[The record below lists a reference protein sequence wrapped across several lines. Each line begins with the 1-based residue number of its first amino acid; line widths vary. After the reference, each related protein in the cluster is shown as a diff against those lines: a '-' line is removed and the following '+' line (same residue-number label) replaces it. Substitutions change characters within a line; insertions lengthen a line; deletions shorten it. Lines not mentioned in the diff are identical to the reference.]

1 MKRKL
6 NEMPSQVIRS
16 IAPEM
21 DPLKIGMGWSVE
33 DLSKMHVFIQSTFG
47 HSHPGSAHL
56 LPLVETAVDEL
67 EVLGAKGNMFFTTD
81 ICDGMAQGHDGM
93 NYSLPSREFIANMI
107 ECQYGATAFDS
118 AIYVCSCDKGV
129 PAHLQA
135 IARINQPAIILTGG
149 VMQAGPNLLTLEQV
163 GAYSAKFQRGE
174 ITEKEFL
181 YAKHN
186 ACPSCGACSFM
197 GTASTMQVMCEAL
210 GMSLPGTAM
219 MAVDMDDLKSV
230 AKRVAQAAIELG
242 KLNITPSMIMTEKA
256 FENAIMVHSAIA
268 GSTNT
273 LLHLPTVAREL
284 GMTLDMEKFDAIHR
298 KINYITN
305 IRPSG
310 FYPGSYFHKAG
321 GVPAIMKEIKEHLHL
336 DQLTVT
342 GKTLGE
348 NLEDLEKSDFFLK
361 CEEELGKVGVKRDEV
376 IKPYANPIQ
385 VGGAIA
391 ILKGNIAPEGAVVK
405 HAALPAKMKKAVLR
419 AVPFDCEEDA
429 MNAVIQKEVKPGDAI
444 IIRYEGPKGSCMPEM
459 FYTTEAIASDAELS
473 ATTAL
478 LTDGRFSGA
487 TRGPAIGHISPE
499 AAVGG
504 PIALVQFGDLIEID
518 IEKRSLNIIGVN
530 GESLDVEKVD
540 SILTAR
546 KKEWVSKKLSTKKGA
561 LALYSSLA
569 VSAMKGGYMDINT
582 TGDNK

>member
-1 MKRKL
+1 MKRTL
-6 NEMPSQVIRS
+6 LDMPSQKIRT

-21 DPLKIGMGWSVE
+21 DPLKIGMGWSID
-33 DLSKMHVFIQSTFG
+33 DLSKMHIFIQSTFG

-56 LPLVETAVDEL
+56 MPLVQEVYDEIAR
-67 EVLGAKGNMFFTTD
+67 LGAKGNMYFATD
-81 ICDGMAQGHDGM
+81 MCDGIAQGHDGM

-107 ECQYGATAFDS
+107 ECQYGASAFDS
-118 AIYVCSCDKGV
+118 AVYICSCDKGV

-135 IARINQPAIILTGG
+135 IARINESAIIMTGG
-149 VMQAGPNLLTLEQV
+149 VMQAGPDLLTLEQV
-163 GAYSAKFQRGE
+163 GAYSAKYQRGE

-181 YAKHN
+181 FAKHN

-219 MAVDMDDLKSV
+219 MPVDMQDLTEV
-230 AKRVAQAAIELG
+230 AKLVARASINLG
-242 KLNITPSMIMTEKA
+242 VSNLRPSDIMTEKA

-268 GSTNT
+268 GSTNS
-273 LLHLPTVAREL
+273 LLHLPVVAREL
-284 GMTLDMEKFDAIHR
+284 GINLDMDKFDTIHR
-298 KINYITN
+298 KINFITN

-321 GVPAIMKEIKEHLHL
+321 GVPAVMKELKDFLHL

-342 GKTLGE
+342 GKTIGE
-348 NLEDLEKSDFFLK
+348 NLADLENNGFFEK
-361 CEEELGKVGVKRDEV
+361 VEENLAAIKVKREEI
-376 IKPYANPIQ
+376 IKSYANPIQ
-385 VGGAIA
+385 QGGAVA

-405 HAALPAKMKKAVLR
+405 HSALPKEMKKAILR
-419 AVPFDCEEDA
+419 AVPFDSEEDA
-429 MNAVIQKEVKPGDAI
+429 MHAVIKKIVQPGDAI

-459 FYTTEAIASDAELS
+459 FYTTEAIASDPELS
-473 ATTAL
+473 STVAL

-504 PIALVQFGDLIEID
+504 PIALVEHGDLIEID
-518 IEKRSLNIIGVN
+518 IENRSLNIVGIN
-530 GESLDVEKVD
+530 GKSYSHNEIEN
-540 SILTAR
+540 ILKIR
-546 KKEWVSKKLSTKKGA
+546 KENWSYTPREFKQGA
-561 LALYSSLA
+561 LKIYSSLA
-569 VSAMKGGYMDINT
+569 VSAMKGGYMAVD
-582 TGDNK
+582 

>member
-1 MKRKL
+1 MSRTIS
-6 NEMPSQVIRS
+6 EMPSQKIRT

-56 LPLVETAVDEL
+56 MPLVQEVYDEIAR
-67 EVLGAKGNMFFTTD
+67 LGAKGNMYFATD
-81 ICDGMAQGHDGM
+81 MCDGIAQGHDGM

-107 ECQYGATAFDS
+107 ECQYGASAFDS
-118 AIYVCSCDKGV
+118 AVYICSCDKGV

-135 IARINQPAIILTGG
+135 IARINEPAIIMTGG
-149 VMQAGPNLLTLEQV
+149 VMQAGPDLLTLEQI
-163 GAYSAKFQRGE
+163 GAYSAKYQRGE
-174 ITEKEFL
+174 ISEKEFL
-181 YAKHN
+181 FAKHN

-197 GTASTMQVMCEAL
+197 GTAATMQVMCEAL

-219 MAVDMDDLKSV
+219 MPVDMKELKIV
-230 AKRVAQAAIELG
+230 AKRVAKTSVELG
-242 KLNITPSMIMTEKA
+242 VQNIRPSDIMTEKA

-268 GSTNT
+268 GSTNS
-273 LLHLPTVAREL
+273 LLHLPVVAREL
-284 GMTLDMEKFDAIHR
+284 GINLDMEKFDAIHR

-321 GVPAIMKEIKEHLHL
+321 GVPAVMNELKDFLHL

-342 GKTLGE
+342 GKTVGE
-348 NLEDLEKSDFFLK
+348 NLEDLEKEGFFVQCEYNLRKVQLK
-361 CEEELGKVGVKRDEV
+361 REDV
-376 IKPYANPIQ
+376 IKSYENPIQ
-385 VGGAIA
+385 QGGAVA

-405 HAALPAKMKKAVLR
+405 HSALPNEMKKVILR

-429 MNAVIQKEVKPGDAI
+429 LNAVLDKKIRPGDAI

-459 FYTTEAIASDAELS
+459 FYTTEAIASDSELS
-473 ATTAL
+473 STVAL

-504 PIALVQFGDLIEID
+504 PIALIEYGDLIEID
-518 IEKRSLNIIGVN
+518 IENRALNIVGVSGQHCSASKIDN
-530 GESLDVEKVD
+530 
-540 SILTAR
+540 ILKER
-546 KKEWVSKKLSTKKGA
+546 KKSWSYTPRAFKQGA
-561 LALYSSLA
+561 LKLYSSLA
-569 VSAMKGGYMDINT
+569 TSAMKGGYMDV
-582 TGDNK
+582 DS